1 MMSESTVKSFH
12 CNNCGAPLVIPKGSK
27 GKVVCPSCR
36 TECVIEGLVKNAEIQ
51 AKENINSGMPL
62 AADVGALHE
71 RIIKVLT
78 NSPCMPLDLLERVE
92 IVKEE
97 HLCVPAYLFYCNAMG
112 NYTYDAGNIREH
124 KTAIDLG
131 DKVRVEKERY
141 VEWTQMSGS
150 VSSSETLVA
159 SGNKQF
165 ADVVK
170 KLYMNCSPDSLV
182 DIEELEYPADV
193 NTFDYN
199 MPQASAFN
207 QLVRPEIENRL
218 KQKAYDQLAGKRV
231 RDLTIGSSSV
241 QKDEIVRIFLGIYH
255 IVYVYADKEYSLYIS
270 STGKRSFYTEVPLAP
285 KRVQFLR
292 EKTAAIKALE
302 KPKMN
307 ALKIAAIV
315 VLILAALQFV
325 GNSKSFIIG
334 ILCAAG
340 AGAIIYLHNKKSA
353 EYKAAY
359 GALKHE
365 LDTFNAQAEE
375 AVKHFAQ
382 KDRALKGIYSPYE
395 QMDDLSDS
403 QYATV

>member
-1 MMSESTVKSFH
+1 
-12 CNNCGAPLVIPKGSK
+12 
-27 GKVVCPSCR
+27 
-36 TECVIEGLVKNAEIQ
+36 
-51 AKENINSGMPL
+51 
-62 AADVGALHE
+62 
-71 RIIKVLT
+71 
-78 NSPCMPLDLLERVE
+78 MPLDLLERVE

-165 ADVVK
+165 TDVVK

-270 STGKRSFYTEVPLAP
+270 STGKRSFYTEVPLDP

-292 EKTAAIKALE
+292 EKTAAIKALK
-302 KPKMN
+302 KPEMN

-325 GNSKSFIIG
+325 GNSRSFIVG

-365 LDTFNAQAEE
+365 LDAFNAQADE

>member
-71 RIIKVLT
+71 RIVKALT

-150 VSSSETLVA
+150 VSSSETLVT

-270 STGKRSFYTEVPLAP
+270 STGKRSFYTEVPLDP
-285 KRVQFLR
+285 KRVQFLS
-292 EKTAAIKALE
+292 EKTAAIKALK

-315 VLILAALQFV
+315 TLSLSGFCVLPERVQLFICITRSLRNIRLLMAL
-325 GNSKSFIIG
+325 
-334 ILCAAG
+334 
-340 AGAIIYLHNKKSA
+340 
-353 EYKAAY
+353 
-359 GALKHE
+359 
-365 LDTFNAQAEE
+365 
-375 AVKHFAQ
+375 
-382 KDRALKGIYSPYE
+382 
-395 QMDDLSDS
+395 
-403 QYATV
+403 